1 MKINW
6 KNFGLSLLYP
16 HLAVIICLLPISVA
30 FLVFS
35 LVYLSSTS
43 IIAILSYLLAFYVLL
58 VVCFRIPRMIEFFK
72 NFKNENKYM
81 QKWFSDR
88 HLRVKAS
95 LYTSL
100 IWNVAFAI
108 FQLGLGFYHKS
119 FWYSSMF
126 AYYAILGVARFF
138 LLSHTRKYKAKE
150 EEQMETKKQY
160 LCGWL
165 LLFMNLALAVD
176 VFFIVYINE
185 AFKHHMITTIAMA
198 FFTFVSLTVAIIKV
212 VRYKKYKSPVYSTAK
227 TISLISACVSM
238 LTLETSM
245 LATFG
250 EETSPAFR
258 QIILSLTGVA
268 VVGFAIA
275 MAIMLIIK
283 AKRKLNKKTP

>member
-1 MKINW
+1 MKIDW
-6 KNFGLSLLYP
+6 KKVGISLLYP

-35 LVYLSSTS
+35 LVYLTSTS
-43 IIAILSYLLAFYVLL
+43 IVAIISYLLAFYMLL
-58 VVCFRIPRMIEFFK
+58 VICFRLPKIIEFFK
-72 NFKNENKYM
+72 TVKNNNKYI
-81 QKWFSDR
+81 QRWFSDR
-88 HLRVKAS
+88 HLRINVS
-95 LYTSL
+95 LYISL

-150 EEQMETKKQY
+150 QERMETKKQL

-165 LLFMNLALAVD
+165 LLLMNLALAVD

-198 FFTFVSLTVAIIKV
+198 LFTFVTLTVAIIKV
-212 VRYKKYKSPVYSTAK
+212 VKYKKYKSPVYSTAK
-227 TISLISACVSM
+227 SISLISACVSM
-238 LTLETSM
+238 LTLETTM

-250 EETSPAFR
+250 EENSPLFR
-258 QIILSLTGVA
+258 QIILSLTGIA
-268 VVGFAIA
+268 VVGFAIT
-275 MAIMLIIK
+275 MAIILIVK
-283 AKRKLNKKTP
+283 AQRKLKKTP